1 MQRTFVS
8 KVVMSKV
15 QLEILG
21 LSASQASNGTYALI
35 LKESKGTRRLP
46 IVIGANEAQAIAI
59 ELEGIEAQRPMTHDL
74 LKNVIV
80 KLKGTLRE
88 VCIVDMRDSTFYAS
102 LSIDGIDEEVDAR
115 PSDAIALA
123 VRFDAPIFIM
133 ESILAE
139 AGFYPQNEESE
150 DGETDGESD
159 ESESELMRLL
169 QMQKAEE
176 SSSQLE
182 LPLNEDDIESLPR
195 AQQLPI
201 LLARAIKAE
210 DYEEAAR
217 LRDEMK
223 SSGTE

>member
-1 MQRTFVS
+1 
-8 KVVMSKV
+8 
-15 QLEILG
+15 
-21 LSASQASNGTYALI
+21 
-35 LKESKGTRRLP
+35 
-46 IVIGANEAQAIAI
+46 VIGANEAQAIAI

-74 LKNVIV
+74 LKIVIE
-80 KLKGTLRE
+80 KLNGSLKE
-88 VCIVDMRDSTFYAS
+88 ICIVDLKDSTFYAS
-102 LSIDGIDEEVDAR
+102 LVIDGIADEVDAR

-123 VRFDAPIFIM
+123 VRFNAPIFIM

-139 AGFYPQNEESE
+139 AGFYPENEDSE
-150 DGETDGESD
+150 DGETETDGE

-169 QMQKAEE
+169 QMQKADENAA
-176 SSSQLE
+176 QLE
-182 LPLNEDDIESLPR
+182 LPLNEDDIASLPR

-223 SSGTE
+223 TFGTES

>member
-1 MQRTFVS
+1 
-8 KVVMSKV
+8 MSKV

-74 LKNVIV
+74 LKNILV
-80 KLKGTLRE
+80 KLNASLKE

-102 LSIDGIDEEVDAR
+102 LTIDGIDEEVDAR

-123 VRFDAPIFIM
+123 VRFDAPIYIM

-139 AGFYPQNEESE
+139 AGFYPQNEDSE
-150 DGETDGESD
+150 EGEADGEGE
-159 ESESELMRLL
+159 ETESELMRLL
-169 QMQKAEE
+169 QMQKADENAT
-176 SSSQLE
+176 QLE
-182 LPLNEDDIESLPR
+182 LPLNEDDIGSLSR

-223 SSGTE
+223 NLGAEPARDS